1 MKKEEIDKIIEAWKS
16 YLLQGQLEE
25 YELEIDNSVPME
37 FAAIALHL
45 DVQTVRA
52 AGQVEEYYEGYRQAA
67 VDVLNIMGVEIA
79 QDDYNKVISLFK
91 KESDDDK
98 QEELKK
104 HIWG

>member
-91 KESDDDK
+91 KESDEDK

>member
-79 QDDYNKVISLFK
+79 QDDYKKVISLFK

>member
-16 YLLQGQLEE
+16 YLLQGQLED
-25 YELEIDNSVPME
+25 YELEIDKSVPME

-45 DVQTVRA
+45 DAQTVRA
-52 AGQVEEYYEGYRQAA
+52 AGQVEEFYEGYRQAA
-67 VDVLNIMGVEIA
+67 VDVLGIMVGEIA
-79 QDDYNKVISLFK
+79 QDDYYKVISLFK
-91 KESDDDK
+91 MESDEDK

>member
-1 MKKEEIDKIIEAWKS
+1 MRKEEIDKIIEAWKS
-16 YLLQGQLEE
+16 YLLQGQLEG
-25 YELEIDNSVPME
+25 YELEIDKSVPME

-79 QDDYNKVISLFK
+79 QDDHSKVISLFK
-91 KESDDDK
+91 KASDDDK
-98 QEELKK
+98 QEELMK

>member
-16 YLLQGQLEE
+16 YLLQGQLED
-25 YELEIDNSVPME
+25 YELEIDKSVPME

-45 DVQTVRA
+45 DAQTVRA
-52 AGQVEEYYEGYRQAA
+52 AGQVEEFYEGYRQAA
-67 VDVLNIMGVEIA
+67 VDVLGIMVVEIA
-79 QDDYNKVISLFK
+79 QDDYYKVISLFK
-91 KESDDDK
+91 MESDEDK

>member
-1 MKKEEIDKIIEAWKS
+1 MKKEEIDKIIEAWKG

-52 AGQVEEYYEGYRQAA
+52 AEQVEEYYEGYRQAA

-91 KESDDDK
+91 KESDEDK